1 MLPTAIVIAAAFSD
15 VRIVTV
21 ILLMLRLL
29 CSVGCYSIDE
39 AALRLSLQ
47 LKKCK

>member
-29 CSVGCYSIDE
+29 VVL
-39 AALRLSLQ
+39 AVTLSTRPRSDYRGN
-47 LKKCK
+47 